1 MKPTAGRKPVR
12 TITTLGRGLTP
23 QLFLFVVLPLTGLL
37 IILAFGSLL
46 LHSQAMRSLIAE
58 RGTRAVHAAADAID
72 QQLGHRGLAVEALAT
87 LADRGTPP
95 EDALDAFDFFRP
107 MLEGGM
113 AIVSP
118 DGEVLATTDDAP
130 DWGEFPLAK
139 LIQASRASGQPEFST
154 PFPMGVPPDPTLV
167 VVFAGQDRAA
177 AGAFHPA
184 SLAASILDDAL
195 PPESQA
201 YAWMLDTNG
210 AVLYRHPSVPG
221 QIGPSDRLWSAI
233 EPGAEG
239 VTFTD
244 HLGEEYVV
252 AFSPVTTTGWSLLL
266 EEPWETVD
274 NPLLRQ
280 TQAAPLV
287 LIPALILSLVALG
300 FGIRSVVLPLR
311 TLERRAATVGADDVS
326 ALEQPVGGIAEI
338 KSLQHTLV
346 QMARRLRTYQDSLRR
361 YAGAVIRSQEDE
373 RRRVARELHDDVIQ
387 ALIALDQQIQM
398 ARRSLRT
405 DPSSAQAT
413 LNDLR
418 QQTTRLLDGVRRV
431 IRALRPI
438 YLEDLG
444 LPSAL
449 ETLASDAR
457 GLSGLQVM
465 WSLEGEPRRLLPQQE
480 IALYRI
486 AQEALTNVARHA
498 RATSVRMGL
507 RFEEHRAVLRV
518 EDDGIGFDLPPD
530 LEGSDHYGL
539 TGMKERTE
547 LIGGHLSIETRPGRG
562 TTIVLDL
569 PL

>member
-1 MKPTAGRKPVR
+1 MKPIAERDSVGPFA
-12 TITTLGRGLTP
+12 TLVRGLAP

-37 IILAFGSLL
+37 IVLAFGSLL

-58 RGTRAVHAAADAID
+58 RGTRAVHAAADSID
-72 QQLGHRGLAVEALAT
+72 QQLSHRGLAVQALAS

-95 EDALDAFDFFRP
+95 RDAIEAFDFYLPEF
-107 MLEGGM
+107 EAGM
-113 AIVSP
+113 AVLSI
-118 DGEVLATTDDAP
+118 DGEILASSPAAEA
-130 DWGEFPLAK
+130 WRELPLDE
-139 LIQASRASGQPEFST
+139 LVRTSITSGRPEFS
-154 PFPMGVPPDPTLV
+154 DPLPAGDPSVLSV
-167 VVFAGQDRAA
+167 VVVYAGEARAA
-177 AGAFHPA
+177 AGTFHPET
-184 SLAASILDDAL
+184 LAGSILNDAL
-195 PPESQA
+195 PPQSQA
-201 YAWMLDTNG
+201 RASMLDSNG
-210 AVLYRHPSVPG
+210 AVLYRHPSGSGPLGPG
-221 QIGPSDRLWSAI
+221 VLPPSALPAG
-233 EPGAEG
+233 EEG
-239 VTFTD
+239 VTFAD
-244 HLGEEYVV
+244 YEGEEYVI
-252 AFSPVTTTGWSLLL
+252 AYSPVTTTGWSLLL
-266 EEPWETVD
+266 EEPWEAVD

-300 FGIRSVVLPLR
+300 FAIRSVVLPLR

-326 ALEQPVGGIAEI
+326 ALEQPVGGITEI
-338 KSLQHTLV
+338 KSLHRTLV

-387 ALIALDQQIQM
+387 ALIALDQQIQL
-398 ARRSLRT
+398 AQRSLRT
-405 DPSSAQAT
+405 DPAGAQQNLA
-413 LNDLR
+413 DLR

-449 ETLASDAR
+449 ETLAADAQAGT
-457 GLSGLQVM
+457 GLRVT
-465 WSLEGEPRRLLPQQE
+465 WDLEGEPRRLLPQQE

-486 AQEALTNVARHA
+486 AQEALTNISRHA
-498 RATSVRMGL
+498 RATSARITL
-507 RFEEHRAVLRV
+507 RFNERGAVLRV

-539 TGMKERTE
+539 TGMKERAE
-547 LIGGHLSIETRPGRG
+547 LIGGRLSIQSAADRG
-562 TTIVLDL
+562 TAIVLDL

>member
-1 MKPTAGRKPVR
+1 MKPTAERKPVR
-12 TITTLGRGLTP
+12 TITRLGRGLTP

-37 IILAFGSLL
+37 ILLAFGSLV

-58 RGTRAVHAAADAID
+58 RGTRAVHAAADSID
-72 QQLGHRGLAVEALAT
+72 QQLRHRGLAVQALAG
-87 LADRGTPP
+87 LADHGTPP
-95 EDALDAFDFFRP
+95 EDALEAFDFFQP
-107 MLEGGM
+107 EFEGGM
-113 AIVSP
+113 AILSS
-118 DGEVLATTDDAP
+118 DGEVVASSDAH
-130 DWGEFPLAK
+130 DWREFPLVP
-139 LIQASRASGQPEFST
+139 LVEASRASAEPQFSA
-154 PFPMGVPPDPTLV
+154 PLPVGNPPVPTLV
-167 VVFAGQDRAA
+167 VVFAGQDTAA
-177 AGAFHPA
+177 AGVFHPET
-184 SLAASILDDAL
+184 LAGSILDDAL
-195 PPESQA
+195 PPGSQA
-201 YAWMLDTNG
+201 QVWMLDAEGT
-210 AVLYRHPSVPG
+210 VLYSRPSGPG
-221 QIGPSDRLWSAI
+221 QIDLDGLPRSA
-233 EPGAEG
+233 GQEG

-244 HLGEEYVV
+244 SLGGEYVI
-252 AFSPVTTTGWSLLL
+252 AFSHVSTTDWSLLL
-266 EEPWETVD
+266 AEPWETVD

-398 ARRSLRT
+398 AQRSLRT
-405 DPSSAQAT
+405 DPTGAQQT
-413 LNDLR
+413 LGDLR
-418 QQTTRLLDGVRRV
+418 NQTTRLLDGVRRV

-449 ETLASDAR
+449 ETLAGDAR
-457 GLSGLQVM
+457 ATTGLRVS
-465 WSLEGEPRRLLPQQE
+465 WELEGEPRRLLPQQE

-486 AQEALTNVARHA
+486 AQEALTNISRHA
-498 RATSVRMGL
+498 QAKSARMSLQFAERGA
-507 RFEEHRAVLRV
+507 FLRV

-530 LEGSDHYGL
+530 LENSEHYGL
-539 TGMKERTE
+539 TGMKERAE
-547 LIGGHLSIETRPGRG
+547 LIGGRLTIESSPGRG